1 MTRPLTASV
10 DYTRPPDRLV
20 AVGRDLESM
29 ALARAVR
36 WPLDHRLLRIG
47 TPTVAVR

>member
-10 DYTRPPDRLV
+10 DYTRPPDRPV
-20 AVGRDLESM
+20 TDGRDLEVM

-36 WPLDHRLLRIG
+36 WRLDHRVLHIG
-47 TPTVAVR
+47 TRTVAVR